1 MKRMW
6 ASGGGNEGYEGMESK
21 SFCMGGRLPNC
32 GSPAKNWANQRGATH
47 IFPGPDP
54 WGVRKLKRWAT
65 VWSLAN
71 QGRSVM
77 DSSYRV
83 VAGLEPQ
90 TIVGMELEGLLY
102 SRAAVVQLSQLELGG
117 HKHLVM
123 RLRPDDLL
131 LSGLVRDVW
140 LRGKRPLHAGHNV
153 IIECCN

>member
-1 MKRMW
+1 M
-6 ASGGGNEGYEGMESK
+6 
-21 SFCMGGRLPNC
+21 
-32 GSPAKNWANQRGATH
+32 
-47 IFPGPDP
+47 
-54 WGVRKLKRWAT
+54 
-65 VWSLAN
+65 WSLAN
-71 QGRSVM
+71 QGRSVI

-131 LSGLVRDVW
+131 LSGPC
-140 LRGKRPLHAGHNV
+140 KRRLAKG
-153 IIECCN
+153 